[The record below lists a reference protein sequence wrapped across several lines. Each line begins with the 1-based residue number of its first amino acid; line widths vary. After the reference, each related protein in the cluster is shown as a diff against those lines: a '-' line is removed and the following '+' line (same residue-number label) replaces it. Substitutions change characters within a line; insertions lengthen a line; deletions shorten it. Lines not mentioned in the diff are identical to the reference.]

1 MSEKF
6 RTFVVAKLLINMKRL
21 FHYLLKYLLFWLLF
35 FGFFRILFL
44 IFYNSL
50 IRAESIPFIDIC
62 KVFYYSLPLDLSFW
76 GYLMALPFFV
86 IAINIFV
93 NHSFFQKLS
102 DGITYFYI
110 VLCGII
116 SMGEIGIFDEWRT
129 KLNYKAL
136 VYLEQ
141 PSEIFNSISFGHF
154 ALLILVLISVLA
166 LCIFLYRKFF
176 RYPYKIKIAK
186 IWQKVS
192 FLLISPLLLFYLI
205 RGGIQGIPISQSDA
219 WFSNYLILNDVSVN
233 PSWNLMAN
241 IIKTQAFMDEN
252 PFISFDDEYA
262 KQVVTEIHQV
272 EKDTTISILTTAK
285 PNIVLII
292 LESWP
297 ASVIESIGGD
307 NYITPNFNK
316 LEKEGILFDN
326 LYSSGNRS
334 QQGMASIFGG
344 FPAIPITTL
353 TEYPEK
359 YSSLPSL
366 TKILNQNGWTS
377 SFYFGGQLRYGNIK
391 SYIIYNQFKRIFEGE
406 NFDNSIPRGRLGVHD
421 EFLFA
426 KNIQD
431 LKTEKQ
437 PFFSVMFTM
446 SSHSPYDQPIQNI
459 IKKDISELP
468 FTNSVF
474 YTDHALGDYFANA
487 RKQDWYSN
495 TLFIIV
501 SDHSHVSHKNH
512 PLQTFDY
519 HQIPM
524 LFVGDVLKPEFK
536 GSKYKKIAS
545 QTDLPATLLKQLGF
559 DASAFPWS
567 KNLFNPYS
575 PEFAYFEMNEGVGW
589 KTPNGLF
596 VYDKLHDKFLQKELD
611 TANAEKTLIQGK
623 AYLQEV
629 FRQFLSF

>member
-1 MSEKF
+1 MSDF
-6 RTFVVAKLLINMKRL
+6 LSTFVVAKLQFNMKRL
-21 FHYLLKYLLFWLLF
+21 FLFLLKYLLFWLLF
-35 FGFFRILFL
+35 FSFFRILFFV
-44 IFYNSL
+44 FYNSL
-50 IRAESIPFIDIC
+50 IRAESIPFVDVL
-62 KVFYYSLPLDLSFW
+62 KVFYNAFSLDLSFW
-76 GYLMALPFFV
+76 GYLMILPLFILF
-86 IAINIFV
+86 INIFI
-93 NHSFFQKLS
+93 NRPIFQTIS
-102 DGITYFYI
+102 DWLTYFYI
-110 VLCGII
+110 VLCSLI
-116 SMGEIGIFDEWRT
+116 SMGEIGIYDEWRT

-136 VYLEQ
+136 MYLKQ
-141 PSEIFNSISFGHF
+141 PSEVFNSISIGQFV
-154 ALLILVLISVLA
+154 LLISILIIVIA
-166 LCIFLYRKFF
+166 FWIFIYRKWF

-186 IWQKVS
+186 IWQKIS
-192 FLLISPLLLFYLI
+192 FLLISPLVLFYFI
-205 RGGIQGIPISQSDA
+205 RGGLQGIPISQSDA
-219 WFSNYLILNDVSVN
+219 WFSNYLILNDVAVN

-241 IIKTQAFMDEN
+241 VIKMKDFLNEN
-252 PFISFDDEYA
+252 PFVSFDDKYA
-262 KQVVTEIHQV
+262 QEIIENLHTV
-272 EKDTTISILTTAK
+272 EKDTTISILTTNK

-297 ASVIESIGGD
+297 AGVIESIGGD

-366 TKILNQNGWTS
+366 TKILNKNGWTS

-391 SYIIYNQFKRIFEGE
+391 SYIIYNEFNRIIEGE
-406 NFDNSIPRGRLGVHD
+406 NFANSVPRGKLGVHD
-421 EFLFA
+421 EFLFER
-426 KNIQD
+426 NLND
-431 LKTEKQ
+431 LKNEKQ

-459 IKKDISELP
+459 INKNVTELP
-468 FTNSVF
+468 FLNSVF
-474 YTDHALGDYFANA
+474 YTDHSLGDYFANA
-487 RKQDWYSN
+487 RKQPWFSN

-501 SDHSHVSHKNH
+501 SDHSHVSHKNY

-524 LFVGDVLKPEFK
+524 LFVGDIIKPEFK
-536 GSKYKKIAS
+536 GTKYEKIAS
-545 QTDLPATLLKQLGF
+545 QTDLPKTLLKQLNL
-559 DASAFPWS
+559 DASNFFWS

-575 PEFAYFEMNEGVGW
+575 PEFAYFEMNEGLGW

-596 VYDKLHDKFLQKELD
+596 VYDKIHDKFLQKELD
-611 TANAEKTLIQGK
+611 SANAEKTLIQGK

-629 FRQFLSF
+629 FRQFLNF

>member
-1 MSEKF
+1 M
-6 RTFVVAKLLINMKRL
+6 V
-21 FHYLLKYLLFWLLF
+21 
-35 FGFFRILFL
+35 
-44 IFYNSL
+44 
-50 IRAESIPFIDIC
+50 IPFFILSVNLFINQP
-62 KVFYYSLPLDLSFW
+62 VFQT
-76 GYLMALPFFV
+76 
-86 IAINIFV
+86 I
-93 NHSFFQKLS
+93 S
-102 DGITYFYI
+102 DWLTYFYI
-110 VLCGII
+110 VLGSLI
-116 SMGEIGIFDEWRT
+116 SMGEIGIYDEWRT

-136 VYLEQ
+136 IYLKQ
-141 PSEIFNSISFGHF
+141 PSEVLNSISAGQFV
-154 ALLILVLISVLA
+154 LLILILIMVVG
-166 LCIFLYRKFF
+166 CWIFLYRRFF

-186 IWQKVS
+186 IWQKIT
-192 FLLISPLLLFYLI
+192 FLLISPLILFYFI
-205 RGGIQGIPISQSDA
+205 RGGLQGIPISQSDA
-219 WFSNYLILNDVSVN
+219 WFSNYLILNDVAVN

-252 PFISFDDEYA
+252 PFVSFDDEYA
-262 KQVVTEIHQV
+262 KKVVKEIHQV
-272 EKDTTISILTTAK
+272 EKDTTISVLTTTK

-326 LYSSGNRS
+326 FYSSGNRS

-391 SYIIYNQFKRIFEGE
+391 SYIIYNQFNRIFEGE
-406 NFDNSIPRGRLGVHD
+406 NFDNSVPRGRLGVHD
-421 EFLFA
+421 EYLFE

-431 LKTEKQ
+431 LNTEKQ

-468 FTNSVF
+468 FINSVF
-474 YTDHALGDYFANA
+474 YTDYALGEYFAKA
-487 RKQDWYSN
+487 KKQDWYSN

-501 SDHSHVSHKNH
+501 SDHSHVSHKNYSLH
-512 PLQTFDY
+512 TFDY

-524 LFVGDVLKPEFK
+524 LFLGDVIKPEFK

-559 DASAFPWS
+559 DASKFSWS

-589 KTPNGLF
+589 KTPHGLF

-611 TANAEKTLIQGK
+611 STHAEKTLIQGK